1 MAESDRLRWR
11 CRRGMLELDELLVP
25 FFDQRYAELDDA
37 ERIAF
42 ERLLEYPDQVLLE
55 VLMERMSP
63 SDPSIAHVV
72 TEIRRAVIPAT

>member
-11 CRRGMLELDELLVP
+11 CRRGMLELDELLIP
-25 FFDQRYAELDDA
+25 FFDRRYGELDDA
-37 ERIAF
+37 ERVAF

-72 TEIRRAVIPAT
+72 KEIRRAVIPAT

>member
-1 MAESDRLRWR
+1 MAEADRLRWR
-11 CRRGMLELDELLVP
+11 CRRGMLELDALLLP
-25 FFDQRYAELDDA
+25 FFDRYYAQLEDR

-63 SDPSIAHVV
+63 SDPSIADVV
-72 TEIRRAVIPAT
+72 TKIRRAVIPAT

>member
-11 CRRGMLELDELLVP
+11 CRRGMRELDELLIP
-25 FFDQRYAELDDA
+25 FFDRRYGELDDV
-37 ERIAF
+37 ECIAF

-63 SDPSIAHVV
+63 SDPNIAHVV

>member
-1 MAESDRLRWR
+1 MAEADRLRWR
-11 CRRGMLELDELLVP
+11 CRRGMLELDALLLP
-25 FFDQRYAELDDA
+25 FFDRCYSRLEER

-63 SDPSIAHVV
+63 SDPSIADVV
-72 TEIRRAVIPAT
+72 TKIRRAVIPAT

>member
-1 MAESDRLRWR
+1 MAEADRVRWR

-25 FFDQRYAELDDA
+25 FFDRCYAQSEKR

-63 SDPSIAHVV
+63 SDQSIADVV
-72 TEIRRAVIPAT
+72 TKIRRAVVPAT